1 MPRKKKQQIKVN
13 NTTALEGLM
22 QEVYNDACSQINDA
36 QRTMN
41 ELTTS
46 TTPADVDDV
55 TKIAKAKTDALKVK
69 DSGIKIKLD
78 IAKLQSDIIK
88 HGGNIEKG
96 LEERYEGKASSHDF
110 KNIRDLIKNAGSDT
124 EDNNEETIN

>member
-13 NTTALEGLM
+13 NTEALEGLM

-46 TTPADVDDV
+46 TTVSDVDDAA
-55 TKIAKAKTDALKVK
+55 KIAKAKTDAQKVK
-69 DSGIKIKLD
+69 DSGIKIKLEV
-78 IAKLQSDIIK
+78 AKLQHDIIK
-88 HGGNIEKG
+88 HSGNADKAI
-96 LEERYEGKASSHDF
+96 EERYDGKASPHDF
-110 KNIRDLIKNAGSDT
+110 KNIRDLIKKAGEDT
-124 EDNNEETIN
+124 DDNNEEIPK